1 VSDPNTCS
9 RCGYVF
15 APADDEP
22 ALAGLCPRCLAG
34 GLGASEATELGPQ
47 TDNAK
52 VPIDTI
58 RPPLKPG
65 MTFKGFEVLEVLGQG
80 GMGVVYKARQQS
92 LNRLVAL
99 KLLISQL
106 AASEEFVAR
115 FEREAKVI
123 ASVNHPNVVQVYDF
137 GKDDGLLYLVMEY
150 VDGPTLEDVM
160 KKKDLPRFLTA
171 VRDVTKGLHRVHE
184 AGLVHRDVKPSNIL
198 IAKDGTA
205 KISDFGLAIE
215 TDGSQKL
222 TQSGMFVGTP
232 HYVSPEHAQGKK
244 IDGRSDL
251 YSLGVILFEGY
262 AGRPPFQA
270 PSATALLLKHVNEA
284 PPALY
289 KLAPQSPRPVQ
300 EIVRK
305 LLAKNPAARHDTAA
319 SLVRDLD
326 RAIEEGKAPPKAV
339 PGTARKAAAAPAP
352 TASNPMMKWIAG
364 GIAAA
369 ALIAILAMVFGGG
382 EKPSK
387 KEEKPVAAAPRP
399 AAPKPP
405 PPPADKPVESE
416 PVPVP
421 PPPPPA
427 PKPPEPKPQEP
438 KPPGAIEEALK
449 QGDTLLE
456 QAKSAFEEGKSRNSV
471 EALTDAAFKAEEAK
485 EKYAAV
491 QVVGTDELKAKA
503 AEQIKLVQ
511 QLQKMAHESRLAILN
526 AKGDRP
532 SPAPAVP
539 NPAPAAPGP
548 AAPVAAAP
556 VAPAVVAVKA
566 PAPEASTLKEAEK
579 AIREV
584 YKAEFAKKSPA
595 DQLALA
601 QKLLRQAG
609 ETADDPKARFVLLR
623 EARDLALQAGD
634 LEIALAAI
642 DDMAL
647 GFEID
652 VLSTKNSALT
662 KLASSARSAEAAS
675 SLAEAFED
683 LARQALDA
691 DNFDIAVAAS
701 TRADA
706 FSKSSPD
713 PSFATRL
720 QELRREIAV
729 TKDEYL
735 KVKGSIDKPGTGD
748 PEALGRYYAFVKGDW
763 DRGLEIL
770 AAAAKPPLNALAEKD
785 LARSSDAAARAEVA
799 DGWWDLAEKEKSPF
813 RKLRLQERTRLWY
826 EACVGSLT
834 GLTRTR
840 AEKRLETLD
849 ALVRGPVDLLKY
861 VDLTKDLVA
870 GNWTRTSAGLTS
882 GIDTFSRVQIPYVP
896 PAEYDLTVAVE
907 RKEGQQDFYMGLV
920 GADTQ
925 FGVMINAGN
934 STYCEVQALNGNL
947 ARYDS
952 GVTIGR
958 PSTILYQ
965 VRKNSLE
972 VRVDGKRILSYKGDL
987 AKGSMFPQWAVPDK
1001 KTLFVGSHGTVHVV
1015 TRMLLTTVSGKGRAL
1030 RAASGSLGLPPAV
1043 SSARG
1048 PVDVLGLLDPRTDAV
1063 TGEWT
1068 SRGKSLVTPPGTYCR
1083 IQAPY
1088 ELPEEFDLRLQV
1100 EKVRGST
1107 LIMGLGGRHPV
1118 MLTLDGC
1125 GGNVSGLEAVD
1136 GKRLEQNE
1144 TRWNGAVFRDGK
1156 KSTVVVS
1163 VRKGALT
1170 ATVDDQRV
1178 VDYKG
1183 DRSRLSMPNDWQTS
1197 NAKALWIGSW
1207 EGVFQIDQAI
1217 VTPVGGSGVL
1227 LRKPAAAAAPEP
1239 VPPLPKGTI
1248 DLLALVDPVQDAVSG
1263 TWSMEDKTLVA
1274 KGGDHVRLVLPVI
1287 PPDEYDLRVVLERR
1301 EGSDGI
1307 VFGLA
1312 RASNQWTAFVDKLP
1326 TEGGHT
1332 GLEMVDNAQLTLQ
1345 RGMQITTGQTMTF
1358 DFRVRRNGVTALKDG
1373 KPLFSWQGNTTRLGN
1388 YKNWAVPNPKALFLG
1403 QWWNTVRY
1411 MEVKLTPVSGE
1422 GRLLRGGAAPPL
1434 PKNAIDLLSAI
1445 DPQKDAVKGTW
1456 TIEPQGLICSSG
1468 DHIRLQIPYSPPD
1481 EYDLVMTVNRRD
1493 GADGLLVGLVKGSA
1507 QWSVTLDTQAS
1518 GTFKSGFE
1526 SLDGQGPSGNPS
1538 TYSGPVFANGRD
1550 TVLEFRVRKVGVTVV
1565 ADGKAIIDWRGNFNR
1580 LSLPEGWKVR
1590 SPNALFLAAWGSRYQ
1605 FSRIAL
1611 IPVSGAGKK
1620 LR

>member
-1 VSDPNTCS
+1 MSDPNTCS
-9 RCGYVF
+9 QCGYIF
-15 APADDEP
+15 PSGDDEP

-34 GLGASEATELGPQ
+34 GLGTPPATEPGPQ

-52 VPIDTI
+52 VEIETV

-106 AASEEFVAR
+106 ASSEEFVAR

-160 KKKDLPRFLTA
+160 KKKDMPRFLTA

-215 TDGSQKL
+215 TEGSQKL

-289 KLAPQSPRPVQ
+289 KLAPQSPRAVQ

-326 RAIEEGKAPPKAV
+326 RALEEGKAPKPA
-339 PGTARKAAAAPAP
+339 PATSRKAPPAAAPAP
-352 TASNPMMKWIAG
+352 ASNPGLKWIGG
-364 GIAAA
+364 GIAAV
-369 ALIAILAMVFGGG
+369 ALIGILIAVMSGKS
-382 EKPSK
+382 EPPR
-387 KEEKPVAAAPRP
+387 KEEKPVAAAPKP
-399 AAPKPP
+399 PAPKPLP
-405 PPPADKPVESE
+405 PVEKPLE
-416 PVPVP
+416 PDPVPVP
-421 PPPPPA
+421 PPPEPR
-427 PKPPEPKPQEP
+427 PPEARPQEP
-438 KPPGAIEEALK
+438 RPPSAVEEALK
-449 QGDTLLE
+449 QGDRLYE
-456 QAKSAFEEGKSRNSV
+456 QAKAAFEDGKSRNSV
-471 EALTDAAFKAEEAK
+471 EALTDASFKAEEAK

-491 QVVGTDELKAKA
+491 QVVGTDDLKARA
-503 AEQIKLVQ
+503 VEQIKLVQ
-511 QLQKMAHESRLAILN
+511 QLQKMANESRLAILN

-532 SPAPAVP
+532 
-539 NPAPAAPGP
+539 APAAPTVPPP
-548 AAPVAAAP
+548 AAPAPVVPAPQPPPPAAAA
-556 VAPAVVAVKA
+556 VAFKA
-566 PAPEASTLKEAEK
+566 PVPEASTLKEAEK
-579 AIREV
+579 TVREV
-584 YKAEFAKKSPA
+584 YKTEFAKKGPA
-595 DQLALA
+595 DQLSLA
-601 QKLLRQAG
+601 QKLLRQAA

-623 EARDLALQAGD
+623 EARELALQAGD
-634 LEIALAAI
+634 LDTVLAAI
-642 DDMAL
+642 EDLAQ
-647 GFEID
+647 GFEIE
-652 VLSTKNSALT
+652 VLSTKNAALT
-662 KLASSARSAEAAS
+662 KLASSTRSAEAAAA
-675 SLAEAFED
+675 LADAFED
-683 LARQALDA
+683 LARQALDG
-691 DNFDIAVAAS
+691 DNFDIAVSAS

-729 TKDEYL
+729 TKEEYL

-748 PEALGRYYAFVKGDW
+748 QEALGRYFAFVKGDW
-763 DRGLEIL
+763 DRGLELL
-770 AAAAKPPLNALAEKD
+770 ASAAKAPLSALAEKD
-785 LARSSDAAARAEVA
+785 LARPGDASARAEVA

-849 ALVRGPVDLLKY
+849 GLVRGPIDLLKY

-882 GIDTFSRVQIPYVP
+882 GIDTFARVQIPFMP
-896 PAEYDLTVAVE
+896 PAEYDLTVTVE

-920 GADTQ
+920 AADTQ

-952 GVTIGR
+952 GVMIGR

-965 VRKNSLE
+965 VRKSFLE
-972 VRVDGKRILSYKGDL
+972 VRVDGRRILSYKGDL
-987 AKGSMFPQWAVPDK
+987 AKGSMFSQWAVPDK
-1001 KTLFVGSHGTVHVV
+1001 KALFVGSHGTVHVIS
-1015 TRMLLTTVSGKGRAL
+1015 RMLLTTVSGKGRAL

-1043 SSARG
+1043 SSTARG
-1048 PVDVLGLLDPRTDAV
+1048 PVDVLALLDPRADAV

-1083 IQAPY
+1083 IQVPY

-1107 LIMGLGGRHPV
+1107 LILGLGGRNPV

-1125 GGNVSGLEAVD
+1125 GGNVSGLESVD
-1136 GKRLEQNE
+1136 GKRVDQNE

-1156 KSTVVVS
+1156 KSTVAVS
-1163 VRKGALT
+1163 VRKGGIS
-1170 ATVDDQRV
+1170 ATVDDQKV
-1178 VDYKG
+1178 VDFKG
-1183 DRSRLSMPNDWQTS
+1183 DRSRLSMPNDWMTS
-1197 NAKALWIGSW
+1197 NAKALWLGSW
-1207 EGVFQIDQAI
+1207 EGVFQIDQAV

-1227 LRKPAAAAAPEP
+1227 VRKPASAPVEP
-1239 VPPLPKGTI
+1239 VAAPLPKGTI

-1263 TWSMEDKTLVA
+1263 SWSMEDKTLVA
-1274 KGGDHVRLVLPVI
+1274 KSGDHVRLMLPVI
-1287 PPDEYDLRVVLERR
+1287 PPDEYDLRVVLERSD
-1301 EGSDGI
+1301 GNDGI

-1312 RASNQWTAFVDKLP
+1312 RGANQWTAFVDKQP

-1332 GLEMVDNAQLTLQ
+1332 GLEMVDNAQLTLL
-1345 RGMQITTGQTMTF
+1345 RGMQITTGQPATF
-1358 DFRVRRNGVTALKDG
+1358 DFRVRKSGITALKDG
-1373 KPLFSWQGNTTRLGN
+1373 KPLFSWQGNLTRLGN
-1388 YKNWAVPNPKALFLG
+1388 YKNWAVPNPRALFLG
-1403 QWWNTVRY
+1403 QWWNTIRY
-1411 MEVKLTPVSGE
+1411 REVKLTPVSGE
-1422 GRLLRGGAAPPL
+1422 GKFLRGAPVAL
-1434 PKNAIDLLSAI
+1434 PRNAVDLLAAI

-1456 TIEPQGLICSSG
+1456 TIEPQGLICSAG
-1468 DHIRLQIPYSPPD
+1468 DHIRLQIPYSPPE
-1481 EYDLVMTVNRRD
+1481 EYDLVMTVMRRE

-1518 GTFKSGFE
+1518 GAFKSGFE

-1538 TYSGPVFANGRD
+1538 TYSGPVFANGRE
-1550 TVLEFRVRKVGVTVV
+1550 TALEFRVRKAGVTVL
-1565 ADGKAIIDWRGNFNR
+1565 ADGKPIIDWRGNFSR
-1580 LSLPEGWKVR
+1580 LSLPDGWKVR
-1590 SPNALFLAAWGSRYQ
+1590 NPNALFLAAWGSRYQ